1 MLLIVKNTLKLL
13 LLKIFK
19 RKNIFII
26 FLVILKQSFWAIR
39 QIKRINFKY
48 SIILIPKIIYGYYF
62 YNKEINFFKK
72 EDINIFFNTKYKFD
86 YHSDFTTSF
95 LFWKNIINKIS
106 KIKYLEIGSFE
117 GRSASFIKEFSNLE
131 SLMAVDT
138 FQGSDELKNIDYK
151 KVYENFKYNLNLEG
165 GGGNENI
172 NFIKDNSDNFFNNNK
187 SYYNLIYIDGSH
199 HYEQV
204 KKDFINSFNFLENNG
219 YIICDDFMWF
229 YYDKIELNP
238 MKAILDCYELYKDR
252 LSVEFVNY
260 QIIFKKL
267 I

>member
-1 MLLIVKNTLKLL
+1 MYMLLTVKRL

-39 QIKRINFKY
+39 QIKRVSFKY

-62 YNKEINFFKK
+62 YNKEINSFKK
-72 EDINIFFNTKYKFD
+72 EDINTFFNSKYKFD
-86 YHSDFTTSF
+86 YDSDFTTYF

-117 GRSASFIKEFSNLE
+117 GRSASFIKELSNLE
-131 SLMAVDT
+131 SLIAVDT
-138 FQGSDELKNIDYK
+138 FEGSDELKNIDYK

-165 GGGNENI
+165 AGNANI
-172 NFIKDNSDNFFNNNK
+172 NFMKDNSDNFFNKNK

-252 LSVEFVNY
+252 LSIEFVNY
-260 QIIFKKL
+260 QIIFKK
-267 I
+267 IT

>member
-1 MLLIVKNTLKLL
+1 MTFLKFI

-19 RKNIFII
+19 RKNILIL
-26 FLVILKQSFWAIR
+26 FLSIVKNSFASFR
-39 QIKRINFKY
+39 LINKVSFKY

-62 YNKEINFFKK
+62 YNKKVNSFKNK
-72 EDINIFFNTKYKFD
+72 INIYFNNKYKFD
-86 YHSDFTTSF
+86 YHSDFEINF
-95 LFWKNIINKIS
+95 LFWENITNKIS

-117 GRSASFIKEFSNLE
+117 GRSAVFIKELGNLE
-131 SLMAVDT
+131 SLMAIDT
-138 FQGSDELKNIDYK
+138 FEGSDEHKNIDFK
-151 KVYENFKYNLNLEG
+151 KVYENFKYNLNLG
-165 GGGNENI
+165 GVKNI
-172 NFIKDNSDNFFNNNK
+172 NFLKTSSDDFFYNNK
-187 SYYNLIYIDGSH
+187 NYYNLIYIDGSH

-219 YIICDDFMWF
+219 YIICDDFMWV

-238 MKAILDCYELYKDR
+238 MKAILECYELYKDK
-252 LSVEFVNY
+252 LFVEFVNY